1 MRGLV
6 LKYERKVGGEVK
18 EYNFVFNKLI
28 RIRVPPSA
36 SLFLHGG
43 NLTLIKKKLWYHI
56 GLELKNKNLVSKNL
70 TRVGFLPSAS
80 TSLHGEN
87 LVLIDLL
94 DNTFFSF

>member
-1 MRGLV
+1 M
-6 LKYERKVGGEVK
+6 K

-28 RIRVPPSA
+28 RIRFPPSA

-43 NLTLIKKKLWYHI
+43 NLTLIKKNLWYHI

-70 TRVGFLPSAS
+70 IRVGFLPSAS

>member
-1 MRGLV
+1 M
-6 LKYERKVGGEVK
+6 K

-56 GLELKNKNLVSKNL
+56 GLELKNKNLVSMNL
-70 TRVGFLPSAS
+70 IRVGFLPSAS
-80 TSLHGEN
+80 TSLRGKI
-87 LVLIDLL
+87 LVPIDLL
-94 DNTFFSF
+94 DNTFFSFY

>member
-1 MRGLV
+1 MSGLV

-56 GLELKNKNLVSKNL
+56 SLELKNKNLVLKKL
-70 TRVGFLPSAS
+70 IRVGFLPSAL